1 MQVIDLVHSW
11 RGDVMKF
18 AGDAMIIAFYPD
30 AEEVKLPDGGLRHTC
45 LRCAKCACEVRT
57 PVLIRILWPL
67 SSPAIEQL
75 HTLAATMARMQYR

>member
-30 AEEVKLPDGGLRHTC
+30 SQEMELEDAGFQNASI
-45 LRCAKCACEVRT
+45 RCAKCACEVCLGLPSELT
-57 PVLIRILWPL
+57 AK
-67 SSPAIEQL
+67 S
-75 HTLAATMARMQYR
+75 AAHSRVICKLLVPDEKQP